1 MTKGKI
7 KGYNGRLVLLSCLQ
21 ELKTISLNFELFRV
35 RLNLAGVV
43 YKEGKLMETKYDRA
57 GNTEAFENRLISL
70 TVLVSVDASGFLAV
84 SEEQ

>member
-1 MTKGKI
+1 M
-7 KGYNGRLVLLSCLQ
+7 LLSCLQ

-43 YKEGKLMETKYDRA
+43 YKEGKHMETKYDRA

>member
-1 MTKGKI
+1 M
-7 KGYNGRLVLLSCLQ
+7 LLSCLQ

-35 RLNLAGVV
+35 ILNLAGVV
-43 YKEGKLMETKYDRA
+43 YKEGKHMETKYDRA